1 MANEQNLIPFT
12 SDQDREEASKNG
24 KKGGVA
30 SGKARR
36 EKRAF
41 REILEDLLER
51 QIEDKATG
59 EMVTRKEAITTML
72 IANALK
78 GNINAWREIRDSIGE
93 KPIEEHHIIGT
104 VPTEMSVDG
113 ILNLRDVID
122 GKKPTSKQK
131 KDE

>member
-1 MANEQNLIPFT
+1 MANEQNLIPNSQRT
-12 SDQDREEASKNG
+12 PSEVRENCR
-24 KKGGVA
+24 KGGIA

-41 REILEDLLER
+41 REILEQLLEK
-51 QIEDKATG
+51 QIEDKNTG

-104 VPTEMSVDG
+104 VPTEMSIDG

>member
-93 KPIEEHHIIGT
+93 KPIEEHHITGT
-104 VPTEMSVDG
+104 VPTEMSIDG

>member
-1 MANEQNLIPFT
+1 MANEQNLIPNSQRT
-12 SDQDREEASKNG
+12 PSEVRENSR
-24 KKGGVA
+24 KGGIA

-93 KPIEEHHIIGT
+93 KPIEEHHITGT
-104 VPTEMSVDG
+104 VPTEMSIDG

>member
-1 MANEQNLIPFT
+1 MANEQNLRPIQ
-12 SDQDREEASKNG
+12 SVDEAREKG
-24 KKGGVA
+24 RKGGVA

-36 EKRAF
+36 EKRMF
-41 REILEDLLER
+41 RDILEELLEK
-51 QIEDKATG
+51 QIEDKKTG

-93 KPIEEHHIIGT
+93 KPVEEHHITGV
-104 VPTEMSVDG
+104 VPTEMSVEG

-122 GKKPTSKQK
+122 GKRPVTKLKN
-131 KDE
+131 DE